1 MDIVTVNASKKYNI
15 LISDTISCDYGNLI
29 AKVVKSRRTA
39 IVTDDNVNK
48 EYGDIVVD
56 SLQAAGIKAVKF
68 VFPHGE
74 ASKCHDTLLK
84 LYDFLAENG
93 FTRSDMLVALGG
105 GVTGDLTGFAAATY
119 MRGIEFIQ
127 IPTSLLAMVD
137 SSVGGKTAV
146 NINSGKNLVGS
157 FYQPSL
163 VIADTAT
170 LKTLPDEF
178 FIDGMAEVIKYGMI
192 KSPKVFKMTEKL
204 NHSDAGFTISDV
216 IRECVS
222 IKAQV
227 VENDEREAGERMLL
241 NFGHTLG
248 HAIEKYHNFSGITH
262 GAAVAIGMSV
272 FTHIA
277 EKRGMCVKGT
287 ADKLDAVLNQHKLPT
302 TTDAPMDILFKYSLG
317 DKKRNS
323 KGIDIVICS
332 DIGKS
337 SVVRMSVD
345 EYADFLGVSKENI

>member
-1 MDIVTVNASKKYNI
+1 MEIVKVNASKRYDI
-15 LISDTISCDYGNLI
+15 VISNGTFNDIGSRIADT
-29 AKVVKSRRTA
+29 VKCRRA
-39 IVTDDNVNK
+39 AVVTDDNVDK
-48 EYGDIVVD
+48 EYGDIVTA
-56 SLQAAGIKAVKF
+56 SMTAAGINTVKF

-74 ASKCHDTLLK
+74 SSKCHDTLLK

-146 NINSGKNLVGS
+146 NINSGKNLVGA
-157 FYQPSL
+157 FYQPHL
-163 VIADTAT
+163 VIADTKM
-170 LKTLPDEF
+170 LDTLPDIF
-178 FIDGMAEVIKYGMI
+178 FCDGMAEVIKYGMI
-192 KSPKVFKMTEKL
+192 KSPKVFEMCENMKQE
-204 NHSDAGFTISDV
+204 NSDV
-216 IRECVS
+216 AIGDIVKECVS

-272 FTHIA
+272 FTHRA
-277 EKRGMCVKGT
+277 EEKSMCEKGV
-287 ADKLDAVLNQHKLPT
+287 AEKLDALLKAHGLPT
-302 TTDAPMDILFKYSLG
+302 ETEAPMDVLFKYSLG

-323 KGIDIVICS
+323 NGLDIVICS

-337 SVVRMSVD
+337 SIVRMSVE
-345 EYADFLGVSKENI
+345 EYAEFLGV

>member
-1 MDIVTVNASKKYNI
+1 MEIVTINASKKYDI
-15 LISDTISCDYGNLI
+15 LICDSFYNDIGKAI
-29 AKVVKSRRTA
+29 AQAVKSRRAA
-39 IVTDDNVNK
+39 IVTDDNVDK
-48 EYGDIVVD
+48 EYGEIIMN
-56 SLQAAGIKAVKF
+56 SLNSAGFSAVKF

-74 ASKCHDTLLK
+74 SSKCHDTLLK

-105 GVTGDLTGFAAATY
+105 GVVGDLTGFAAATY
-119 MRGIEFIQ
+119 MRGIDFVQ

-146 NINSGKNLVGS
+146 NINSGKNLVGA

-163 VIADTAT
+163 VIADANS
-170 LKTLPDEF
+170 LSTLPDMF
-178 FIDGMAEVIKYGMI
+178 FIDGMAEIIKYGMI
-192 KSPKVFKMTEKL
+192 KSPKVFDMTERL
-204 NHSDAGFTISDV
+204 NCDDKDFTIIDL
-216 IRECVS
+216 IKECVS

-277 EKRGMCVKGT
+277 ENKGMCVKGT
-287 ADKLDAVLNQHKLPT
+287 ADKLDAVLKMHRLPT
-302 TTDAPMDILFKYSLG
+302 TTEAPMDLLFKYSLG

-337 SVVRMSVD
+337 SVVRMSVE
-345 EYADFLGVSKENI
+345 EYADFLGVNKENL

>member
-1 MDIVTVNASKKYNI
+1 MDIVTVNASKRYNI
-15 LISDTISCDYGNLI
+15 LISDTFFSDFGAHI
-29 AKVVKSRRTA
+29 AQTVKSRHA
-39 IVTDDNVNK
+39 AVVTDDNVDK
-48 EYGDIVVD
+48 EYGDIIID

-74 ASKCHDTLLK
+74 SSKCHDTLLK
-84 LYDFLAENG
+84 LYDFLAENS

-105 GVTGDLTGFAAATY
+105 GVTGDLTGYAAATY
-119 MRGIEFIQ
+119 MRGIDFVQ

-146 NINSGKNLVGS
+146 NINSGKNLVGA

-163 VIADTAT
+163 VVADTST

-192 KSPKVFKMTEKL
+192 KSPEVFEMTEKL
-204 NHSDAGFTISDV
+204 NDSNADFTISDV

-227 VENDEREAGERMLL
+227 VENDERESGERRLL

-277 EKRGMCVKGT
+277 EQKGMCIKGT
-287 ADKLDAVLNQHKLPT
+287 ADKLDAVLKYHKLPT

-337 SVVRMSVD
+337 SVVRMSVE
-345 EYADFLGVSKENI
+345 EYADFLGVNKENL

>member
-1 MDIVTVNASKKYNI
+1 MEIVSVNASKKYDI
-15 LISDTISCDYGNLI
+15 LICDSFYNDIGKAI
-29 AKVVKSRRTA
+29 AQAVKSRRAA
-39 IVTDDNVNK
+39 IVTDDNVDK
-48 EYGDIVVD
+48 EYGKIVMN
-56 SLQAAGIKAVKF
+56 SLNSAGISAVKF

-74 ASKCHDTLLK
+74 SSKCHNTLLK

-105 GVTGDLTGFAAATY
+105 GVVGDLTGFAAATY
-119 MRGIEFIQ
+119 MRGIEFVQ

-146 NINSGKNLVGS
+146 NINSGKNLVGA
-157 FYQPSL
+157 FYQPSI
-163 VIADTAT
+163 VVADTNS
-170 LKTLPDEF
+170 LSTLPDMF

-192 KSPKVFKMTEKL
+192 KSPKVFDMTERL
-204 NHSDAGFTISDV
+204 NCDDKDFTIIDL
-216 IRECVS
+216 IKECVS

-262 GAAVAIGMSV
+262 GAAVAIGMSI

-277 EKRGMCVKGT
+277 ESKGMCVTGT
-287 ADKLDAVLNQHKLPT
+287 ADKLDAVLKLHRLPT
-302 TTDAPMDILFKYSLG
+302 TTEAPMDLLFKYSLG

-337 SVVRMSVD
+337 SVIRMSVE
-345 EYADFLGVSKENI
+345 EYADFLGVNKENI

>member
-1 MDIVTVNASKKYNI
+1 MNVVTVNASRTYNI
-15 LISDTISCDYGNLI
+15 IIQDDKYRQIGTAISQS
-29 AKVVKSRRTA
+29 VKARRAA
-39 IVTDDNVNK
+39 IVTDDNVDK
-48 EYGDIVVD
+48 EYGDIIAG
-56 SLQAAGIKAVKF
+56 SLDAAGISTVKF

-74 ASKCHDTLLK
+74 ASKCHETLLK
-84 LYDFLAENG
+84 LYDFLAEHG
-93 FTRSDMLVALGG
+93 FTRSDMLIALGG
-105 GVTGDLTGFAAATY
+105 GVVGDLTGFAAATY
-119 MRGIEFIQ
+119 MRGIEFVQ

-146 NINSGKNLVGS
+146 NINGGKNLVGA
-157 FYQPSL
+157 FYQPSI
-163 VIADTAT
+163 VIADTCA
-170 LKTLPDEF
+170 LNTLPREF

-192 KSPKVFKMTEKL
+192 KSPKVFEMSERLGADSTVSI
-204 NHSDAGFTISDV
+204 NDIIS
-216 IRECVS
+216 ECVS

-248 HAIEKYHNFSGITH
+248 HAIEKFHNFSGITH

-277 EKRGMCVKGT
+277 EDKGMCVKGV
-287 ADKLDAVLNQHKLPT
+287 ADKLDAVLKANGLPIT
-302 TTDAPMDILFKYSLG
+302 TEAPMDVLFRYSLG

-337 SVVRMSVD
+337 STIRMTVE
-345 EYADFLGVSKENI
+345 EYADFLGIDKENI